1 VKAAAAA
8 VALIVVGGLVACG
21 DAEKANPDAS
31 NVAATPGSEK
41 VVARSARLSA
51 GARPRLLT
59 VPGVGRLRVK
69 CDADGATATTFVTG
83 DKTATMDVVVDSAGQ
98 TVDTVLN
105 PGERFSP
112 RASGLKVGLEH
123 WQFAEFAK
131 AQAVVATIEVAIRAV
146 DEDYSR
152 CAVSA
157 KASVFSSVL
166 GTLTK

>member
-8 VALIVVGGLVACG
+8 AALMVLGSLAACG
-21 DAEKANPDAS
+21 RDESDPQPLAGARD
-31 NVAATPGSEK
+31 SEK

-51 GARPRLLT
+51 GAGLRLLA

-83 DKTATMDVVVDSAGQ
+83 EKTATMDVVVDSAGQ
-98 TVDTVLN
+98 TEDRVLD

-112 RASGLKVGLEH
+112 RGSGLKVGLEH

-131 AQAVVATIEVAIRAV
+131 AQAAVATIDVAIRSV
-146 DEDYSR
+146 DEAYVR

-157 KASVFSSVL
+157 KASVFASSL
-166 GTLTK
+166 GTLTR

>member
-8 VALIVVGGLVACG
+8 AALIVVGTLAACG
-21 DAEKANPDAS
+21 RDESDPQPLGQ
-31 NVAATPGSEK
+31 AAARGSEK
-41 VVARSARLSA
+41 VVARSSRLSA
-51 GARPRLLT
+51 GARLRLLA

-83 DKTATMDVVVDSAGQ
+83 EKTATMDVVVDSAGQ
-98 TVDTVLN
+98 TADTVLD

-131 AQAVVATIEVAIRAV
+131 AQAVVATIDVAIRTV

-166 GTLTK
+166 GSLTR

>member
-8 VALIVVGGLVACG
+8 AALIVLGSLAACG
-21 DAEKANPDAS
+21 HDESDPPPLAQ
-31 NVAATPGSEK
+31 AAARDSEK

-51 GARPRLLT
+51 GAGLRLLA

-69 CDADGATATTFVTG
+69 CDADGATATTFVVRG
-83 DKTATMDVVVDSAGQ
+83 KTATMDVVVDSAGQ
-98 TVDTVLN
+98 TVDRVLD
-105 PGERFSP
+105 PGERLSP
-112 RASGLKVGLEH
+112 RGSGLKVGLEH

-131 AQAVVATIEVAIRAV
+131 AQAAVATLDVAIRSL